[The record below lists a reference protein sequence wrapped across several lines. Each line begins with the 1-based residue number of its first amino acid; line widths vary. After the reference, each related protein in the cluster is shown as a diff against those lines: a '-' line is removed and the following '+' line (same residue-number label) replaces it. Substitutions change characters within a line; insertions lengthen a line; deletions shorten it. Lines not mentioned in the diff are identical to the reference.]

1 MFRKAFIIKGLLIF
15 LLIADVIVLSHQFAT
30 TSYDVTSVTPLFFLR
45 FANYFFPTSIFLA
58 FFGIFASLMMRDK
71 VLFTFSSLAL
81 YFVILFI
88 PYSLF
93 RFPIYNDQLGF
104 AIEAFYGMHNGFV
117 MPYQGEYSTLGH
129 AFFTAIAGE
138 ALGLNLFQA
147 TRFVEAVFVFS
158 CFLVYL
164 SLAISI
170 LKKNDAGGRSF
181 LAATAIAIFPAFA
194 LEPLLYSRGYFGLVV
209 STLLFLSMFKFMEK
223 SDAKSSIIAT
233 ITFIASSISY
243 PLQPLIVVIAMA
255 LLALFSRFLA
265 SSGKNRN
272 GDELPRAPLK
282 TLLFFV
288 IWSAIQVYLGSGSWS
303 VLHEIVWKV
312 LAQEFF
318 TGLENPAL
326 RYVEEAA
333 VYANLRISMMA
344 VGWLMAAFIALAF
357 ILNFLKNRVASG
369 VELFALSLIS
379 SFCFLGA
386 FYGVAYHEPALRFY
400 RSLAAALPFA
410 LAYMA
415 GKITVQDPS
424 RKAIL
429 PLLLAITISFLVLA
443 PVIKW
448 GWTFVG
454 YPTDHDV
461 ALCNYI
467 ISHYGSPP
475 NSVLYA
481 PGSHAMFGFF
491 TKSISIQMQINLRVY
506 ATEDIEFNLNKT
518 GMVDFT
524 ATFYR
529 MYIYPR
535 WFGEEVKITINE
547 VKMYASQN
555 NLFYT
560 NGDLWLFIEK
570 MVEDGLHIH
579 I

>member
-1 MFRKAFIIKGLLIF
+1 MSRKAFIIKGLLIS
-15 LLIADVIVLSHQFAT
+15 LLIADVIVLSCQFAT

-58 FFGIFASLMMRDK
+58 FFGILASVVMRDK

-81 YFVILFI
+81 YFVILFV
-88 PYSLF
+88 PCSLF

-138 ALGLNLFQA
+138 VLGLNLFQA

-170 LKKNDAGGRSF
+170 LKKDDAGGRSF

-194 LEPLLYSRGYFGLVV
+194 LESLLYSRGYFGLVL

-223 SDAKSSIIAT
+223 SDAKSSTIAT
-233 ITFIASSISY
+233 ITFVASSISY

-255 LLALFSRFLA
+255 LLALFSRFPA
-265 SSGKNRN
+265 SPGRNRN
-272 GDELPRAPLK
+272 GDESPRALPK

-288 IWSAIQVYLGSGSWS
+288 IWSATQVYLGSGSWN
-303 VLHEIVWKV
+303 VLHEIVQKV

-318 TGLENPAL
+318 TALEHPAL
-326 RYVEEAA
+326 RYVGEAA
-333 VYANLRISMMA
+333 LYANLRTSMMA
-344 VGWLMAAFIALAF
+344 VGWLMAAFTALAF
-357 ILNFLKNRVASG
+357 ILNFLKNRVASS
-369 VELFALSLIS
+369 VELFAFSLIS
-379 SFCFLGA
+379 SFLLLGT
-386 FYGVAYHEPALRFY
+386 FYGVAYYEPALRFY

-410 LAYMA
+410 LTYMA
-415 GKITVQDPS
+415 DKITVQGPS
-424 RKAIL
+424 RKAVL
-429 PLLLAITISFLVLA
+429 PLLLAITVSFLVLA

-467 ISHYGSPP
+467 VSHYGSPP
-475 NSVLYA
+475 NGVLYA

-491 TKSISIQMQINLRVY
+491 TKLTSVQMQINLRVY
-506 ATEDIEFNLNKT
+506 ATGDIEFNLNKAE
-518 GMVDFT
+518 MADFT

-535 WFGEEVKITINE
+535 WFGEEIKITINE

-555 NLFYT
+555 NLLYA
-560 NGDLWLFIEK
+560 NGDLWLFVEK
-570 MVEDGLHIH
+570 MV
-579 I
+579 